1 MPIRIVSIKGSL
13 SAGASETTIGS
24 ITVKV
29 GYTYNVLE
37 VLPLVPSG
45 CRLYIYIESDRYADI
60 DGDIIAKDNRRIV
73 VNWSLTG
80 GQKLTVSGINP
91 TTSAQTLGA
100 IIVYEET
107 AA

>member
-13 SAGASETTIGS
+13 SAGASETELGS

-37 VLPLVPSG
+37 ILPLVPAG
-45 CRLYIYIESDRYADI
+45 CRLYIYIEGDKHAEI

-80 GQKLTVSGINP
+80 GQRLAVSAINP
-91 TTSAQTLGA
+91 TTSTQTLGA
-100 IIVYEET
+100 IIVFEEVKT
-107 AA
+107 